1 MDDSARLA
9 RYEAF
14 KLLHEST
21 GTFVIPNPWD
31 AGSAKILTAL
41 GFKALATTS
50 AGYAFSAGLRDS
62 VGNTDREGLL
72 QNARQIA
79 EATTLPVSA
88 DLEDGFGAN
97 PEACAETM
105 LLASKA
111 GLAGGSIEDA
121 SGDKRKPVFDF
132 QQSVERVAAAA
143 EAARDCSILLTAR
156 AENFICGR
164 PDFDD
169 TLKRLVA
176 YAQAGA
182 DVVYAP
188 GLPSLE
194 AIKTVC
200 ESVNKPVNVLMGL
213 SGATYSVAELADV
226 GVKRISVGGSM
237 ARAALGEFI
246 RAAEEVRDQGTF
258 TYSTKAI
265 PDRDAAAYMTAV
277 KPT

>member
-41 GFKALATTS
+41 GFQALATTS

-265 PDRDAAAYMTAV
+265 PDKDAATYMTAV

>member
-41 GFKALATTS
+41 GFQALATTR

-62 VGNTDREGLL
+62 VGNTDRDGLL
-72 QNARQIA
+72 QHARQIA

-258 TYSTKAI
+258 TYSTRAI
-265 PDRDAAAYMTAV
+265 ADKDAAAYMTAV
-277 KPT
+277 KPS

>member
-41 GFKALATTS
+41 GFQALATTS

-62 VGNTDREGLL
+62 VGNTDRDGLL

-265 PDRDAAAYMTAV
+265 PDKDAAAYMTAV

>member
-62 VGNTDREGLL
+62 VGNTDRDGLL

-265 PDRDAAAYMTAV
+265 PDKDAAAYMTAV

>member
-41 GFKALATTS
+41 GFQALATTS

-62 VGNTDREGLL
+62 VGNTDRDGLL

-265 PDRDAAAYMTAV
+265 PDKDAATYMTAV